1 MPDYDDARRKRLR
14 YRSRYT
20 GCKET
25 DAWLGA
31 FADQHLGSLSEA
43 HLAQYERLLQQPDG
57 VVYAWLSGR
66 GPVPMA
72 LDNELEQLLRRT
84 KITA

>member
-1 MPDYDDARRKRLR
+1 MPAHNDHRRKRLL

-31 FADQHLGSLSEA
+31 FADQHLDGLSET
-43 HLAQYERLLQQPDG
+43 HLAQYERLLTRPDG

-66 GPVPMA
+66 GVAPLK
-72 LDNELEQLLRRT
+72 LDNDLEQLILQT
-84 KITA
+84 KL